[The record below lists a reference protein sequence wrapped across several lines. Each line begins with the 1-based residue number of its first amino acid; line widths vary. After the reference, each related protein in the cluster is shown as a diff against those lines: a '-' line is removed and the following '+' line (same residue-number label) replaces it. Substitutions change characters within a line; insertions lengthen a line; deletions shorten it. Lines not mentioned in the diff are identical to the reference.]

1 MFRTVPLPIISSFS
15 LYTQQCYYMS
25 YIHKY
30 EKLMNLVGFII
41 RIFHDVWSPERQIRM
56 ANLVV
61 EPQSRRIE
69 KNYYKI
75 LCLIQKKFCEDEA

>member
-1 MFRTVPLPIISSFS
+1 MFRRVPLPIISSFS
-15 LYTQQCYYMS
+15 LYTQQCCMS

-41 RIFHDVWSPERQIRM
+41 RIFHDVRSPERQIRM
-56 ANLVV
+56 TNLVV